1 MCVLAET
8 FTAGSDDRLCAEFK
22 SFANVKTAVSVF
34 MESPGLNI
42 SFFEKALDG
51 SGDLAAVAILQ
62 MYSDEYLRSTIR
74 ANQAN
79 VIVRMAFSY
88 PYLIRPSENRKTR
101 FTVLLLDHLQQLN
114 RDSQLRLEIA
124 RTKAYISAQTKMHSK
139 QH

>member
-8 FTAGSDDRLCAEFK
+8 VTTRSDDHLCAEFK
-22 SFANVKTAVSVF
+22 YFANVKTAVSVF
-34 MESPGLNI
+34 MESPGVNI

-51 SGDLAAVAILQ
+51 SGDLASIAILQ
-62 MYSDEYLRSTIR
+62 MYSDEYLRSEAR
-74 ANQAN
+74 ANQTL

-88 PYLIRPSENRKTR
+88 PHLIQRSQNRKPR

-114 RDSQLRLEIA
+114 SESELRLQIA

-139 QH
+139 RH